1 MHNPLVIH
9 AQTSRESMHNPFG
22 DIYTK
27 IEGITEINIWFF
39 ISYHSNQI
47 ESRNEEKNEYTFL

>member
-1 MHNPLVIH
+1 
-9 AQTSRESMHNPFG
+9 MHNPFG